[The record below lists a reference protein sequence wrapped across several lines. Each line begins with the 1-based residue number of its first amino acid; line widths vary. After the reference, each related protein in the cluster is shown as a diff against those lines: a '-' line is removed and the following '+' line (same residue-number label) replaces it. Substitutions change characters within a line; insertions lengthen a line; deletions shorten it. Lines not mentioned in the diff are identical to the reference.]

1 MSNRPPKFRRRY
13 MNAIISHLMDLKQL
27 ERDAASR
34 LLLKHYRTLYR
45 QWGHEL
51 NIEEFAEKVLCL
63 EEIVQ
68 RHLTKKVED

>member
-1 MSNRPPKFRRRY
+1 MSKRPPKFRRRY

-27 ERDAASR
+27 ERDTASR

-51 NIEEFAEKVLCL
+51 NVEEFAEKVIYL
-63 EEIVQ
+63 EGIVQ
-68 RHLTKKVED
+68 RHLTEKGVD